1 MDNNFVT
8 RYPYLY
14 QQDHYIKLVELV
26 KKIYN
31 IDNVFKF
38 FVERFRLKNVDLNDL
53 FPVCYAGL
61 FCIEKEVI
69 LENSIDFYNNIMSM
83 LLYDYRKDIRFNN
96 KNNKPI
102 DWGLFLEKLWLVIF
116 NYKKHNK
123 NYINL
128 KVKDFPIYS
137 YDLTIKYNKI
147 NNNIGSFVS
156 FRLFNISSELYI
168 NIVIDNIK
176 YSIIIT
182 KHAIYLKYSKKTKL
196 YINTIFDKKFQDI
209 FKYMNYITINIKLE
223 NSNLNLAINN
233 LTIINYTF
241 KYIVNKINNVKIES
255 LSNNNK
261 LIDLF
266 NQKLIKR
273 NLGKYNN
280 IVKCICPEINI

>member
-1 MDNNFVT
+1 MADICRNW
-8 RYPYLY
+8 
-14 QQDHYIKLVELV
+14 
-26 KKIYN
+26 
-31 IDNVFKF
+31 
-38 FVERFRLKNVDLNDL
+38 RLKV
-53 FPVCYAGL
+53 
-61 FCIEKEVI
+61 
-69 LENSIDFYNNIMSM
+69 
-83 LLYDYRKDIRFNN
+83 
-96 KNNKPI
+96 
-102 DWGLFLEKLWLVIF
+102 
-116 NYKKHNK
+116 NYKKNNK
-123 NYINL
+123 NYINI
-128 KVKDFPIYS
+128 KDKNFPIYS

-209 FKYMNYITINIKLE
+209 FEYMNYITINIKLE
-223 NSNLNLAINN
+223 NSNLNLTINN

-266 NQKLIKR
+266 NLKSIKR
-273 NLGKYNN
+273 NLEKYNN
-280 IVKCICPEINI
+280 IVKCICFGNKYLIKYYK